1 MVDDTITLKDLA
13 AQNAQPNDIISK
25 QNTKILEL
33 EQDNS
38 KLSPDAAAFWSLK
51 NALCTAPILGYM
63 PPDEKFIANT
73 DTDSIRI
80 GEVLSQVQDGQE

>member
-1 MVDDTITLKDLA
+1 VVDDTITLKDLA
-13 AQNAQPNDIISK
+13 EQNTQPNDIISK

-38 KLSPDAAAFWSLK
+38 KLSSEAAAFWSLK
-51 NALCTAPILGYM
+51 NALCTAPILGYT
-63 PPDEKFIANT
+63 PPDEKFITNT